1 MIQHLCIL
9 WSDHH
14 NKSSDHLSLYIV
26 IRTGTLE
33 NKADSPRLLS
43 LLPLIIQHH
52 LLIIYLKVLGVFCPG
67 ETGWDSVAGPFTPGL
82 FLCLDNFSPTPSLPL
97 RPGSA
102 GHWMWFLW
110 TPPDGRSGC
119 PHLGMYGLP
128 DLHYSLTGREPFV
141 PTWTPCPQPGVWWRA
156 TWPRQAALHFG
167 HFYTQ
172 PSSPLPAELACLCAS
187 TDSCWF
193 LQLEWNSR
201 LLPWLRV
208 SLYLFFQKHFRAH
221 SREALFTCLMI
232 PLQHWIQIVEF
243 MNPEL

>member
-1 MIQHLCIL
+1 MIQRLCIL

-82 FLCLDNFSPTPSLPL
+82 FLCSDNFSPTPSLPL

-156 TWPRQAALHFG
+156 TWPRQAALHLDTF
-167 HFYTQ
+167 T
-172 PSSPLPAELACLCAS
+172 PSRHPRCRLSLLAS
-187 TDSCWF
+187 VP
-193 LQLEWNSR
+193 QLLTHAGFCS
-201 LLPWLRV
+201 
-208 SLYLFFQKHFRAH
+208 
-221 SREALFTCLMI
+221 
-232 PLQHWIQIVEF
+232 
-243 MNPEL
+243 